1 MDLDMDLDERARV
14 DLIELFVE
22 IQHRNL
28 DGVKDKIKQIKD
40 NNGSINVQDEHDGTT
55 PLIAAIDHQSSP
67 EIVQFLINKGADVKL
82 KNEEEETPLLV
93 AILRNNTSAAEILL
107 KKLEFD
113 DITGDERTAAL
124 KYSPEIYHMLTAP
137 TVPAPEETTVMSSV
151 ATAEAVAAPPA
162 VAKRKKKHRRKSS
175 SSSSSSSDGEGNKKK
190 QKKSRSKT
198 KKAKLK
204 NKTKKPKKPKKSTM
218 KNKKISAKTLKKIYH

>member
-22 IQHRNL
+22 INSNNL
-28 DGVKDKIKQIKD
+28 DGVKDKIKQIEEH
-40 NNGSINVQDEHDGTT
+40 NGNINVQDEHYGTT
-55 PLIAAIDHQSSP
+55 PLIAAIEYQSSP
-67 EIVQFLINKGADVKL
+67 EIVQFLIDKGADVKL
-82 KNEEEETPLLV
+82 ENEEEETPLMA
-93 AILRNNTSAAEILL
+93 AILRNNTSAAKILL

-113 DITGDERTAAL
+113 DITGEERAAAF
-124 KYSPEIYHMLTAP
+124 KYSREISRMLDVP
-137 TVPAPEETTVMSSV
+137 TVPAPEETAVMSSA

-175 SSSSSSSDGEGNKKK
+175 SSSSSSSDGEGKKK
-190 QKKSRSKT
+190 RKKSRSKT